1 MEPVLKSFDF
11 FTLGIQQQSNDFA
24 KFAMDKNVGI
34 IVLLMSHEAIPSLFY
49 SNDVL
54 LKGR

>member
-11 FTLGIQQQSNDFA
+11 VTLGIQQQSNNFA

-34 IVLLMSHEAIPSLFY
+34 ITPMQSVD
-49 SNDVL
+49 ND
-54 LKGR
+54 